1 MKVKKLI
8 NKLKNYPEDME
19 VYVFSVEGMLV
30 NDIVFEESLDVDGD
44 TVEDILIIMD
54 NDEYL
59 KTMYQLKDQYKDQ
72 IEVLVGFE
80 IEY

>member
-1 MKVKKLI
+1 MKVKELI

-19 VYVFSVEGMLV
+19 VYVFSVDGMLV
-30 NDIVFEESLDVDGD
+30 NYIVFEESLDVDGD

-59 KTMYQLKDQYKDQ
+59 K
-72 IEVLVGFE
+72 
-80 IEY
+80 

>member
-30 NDIVFEESLDVDGD
+30 NDIVFEKSLDVDGD
-44 TVEDILIIMD
+44 TIEDILIIMD

-59 KTMYQLKDQYKDQ
+59 K
-72 IEVLVGFE
+72 
-80 IEY
+80 

>member
-30 NDIVFEESLDVDGD
+30 DDIVFEEFHDVDGD

-54 NDEYL
+54 NYEYL
-59 KTMYQLKDQYKDQ
+59 K
-72 IEVLVGFE
+72 
-80 IEY
+80 

>member
-44 TVEDILIIMD
+44 TDGDTVEDILIIMD

-59 KTMYQLKDQYKDQ
+59 K
-72 IEVLVGFE
+72 
-80 IEY
+80 

>member
-1 MKVKKLI
+1 MNVKKLI

-19 VYVFSVEGMLV
+19 VYILSVDGTFV
-30 NDIVFEESLDVDGD
+30 NNIVFEESLDFDRD

-59 KTMYQLKDQYKDQ
+59 K
-72 IEVLVGFE
+72 
-80 IEY
+80 

>member
-1 MKVKKLI
+1 MEAKKLI

-19 VYVFSVEGMLV
+19 VYVLSVEGMLV

-59 KTMYQLKDQYKDQ
+59 K
-72 IEVLVGFE
+72 
-80 IEY
+80 

>member
-30 NDIVFEESLDVDGD
+30 NNIVFEESLDFDGD

-54 NDEYL
+54 NNEYL
-59 KTMYQLKDQYKDQ
+59 K
-72 IEVLVGFE
+72 
-80 IEY
+80 

>member
-1 MKVKKLI
+1 
-8 NKLKNYPEDME
+8 ME
-19 VYVFSVEGMLV
+19 VYVFSVDGMLV

-59 KTMYQLKDQYKDQ
+59 KQNLLTS
-72 IEVLVGFE
+72 E
-80 IEY
+80 

>member
-8 NKLKNYPEDME
+8 NKLKNYPEDTE
-19 VYVFSVEGMLV
+19 VYVFSVKGMLV
-30 NDIVFEESLDVDGD
+30 NYIVFEESLDVDGD

-59 KTMYQLKDQYKDQ
+59 K
-72 IEVLVGFE
+72 
-80 IEY
+80 

>member
-1 MKVKKLI
+1 MKVKELI

-19 VYVFSVEGMLV
+19 VYVFSIEGMLV

-59 KTMYQLKDQYKDQ
+59 K
-72 IEVLVGFE
+72 
-80 IEY
+80 

>member
-19 VYVFSVEGMLV
+19 VYVFSVEDTLV

-44 TVEDILIIMD
+44 TVEDILIIID

-59 KTMYQLKDQYKDQ
+59 K
-72 IEVLVGFE
+72 
-80 IEY
+80 

>member
-1 MKVKKLI
+1 
-8 NKLKNYPEDME
+8 ME

-44 TVEDILIIMD
+44 NVEDILIIMD

-59 KTMYQLKDQYKDQ
+59 K
-72 IEVLVGFE
+72 
-80 IEY
+80 